1 MRSFQW
7 IKNYIRPY
15 KWLIVFGLFLVLIT
29 SGLHMVNPY
38 LSGKIVDDVIKNGQ
52 TDLLMPLVI
61 KLIIVTFL
69 ASVLNYFYK
78 MIFEHISQNTVFQIR
93 KDIYTQLQEQDFMY
107 FDTTRTGD
115 IMARL
120 TGDTEAIRHFVAM
133 IIFTVFNNFMLL
145 IFALVM
151 MFSINASL
159 TVLMLAITPFIGFFA
174 YQLSQT
180 VRPAFMRI
188 REKFSSLNSVV
199 QENISGNRVVKA
211 FAKELYEIE
220 KFTVEND
227 GYRQAHW
234 TASRI
239 WESYLPVLDGLAS
252 FMSVVL
258 ILVGGILVIKNKITL
273 GQLVM
278 FSGYLWALNNPM
290 RSLGWIINDIQRFS
304 ASTEKII
311 ELLQRSPRIKNVPN
325 AIKNHK
331 IRGNVTFRDVSFK
344 YGRDYALHNI
354 NFSVKAGETVGIIGS
369 TGSGKTS
376 LVNLIP
382 RFYDCNKGEVLID
395 GINVKELEL
404 HTLRSQIGIAMQD
417 VFLFSN
423 TIEGN
428 IAYGKPEASMDETL
442 WSASIAGVDEF
453 IHKFPEGYDTIVGE
467 RGVGLSGGQKQRIA
481 LARALLTQT
490 SILILDDTTSSVD
503 METEH
508 RIHTALRSM
517 NRKQTKFIIAHR
529 ISSVKDAD
537 IILVLDHGCIIE
549 QGSHE
554 ELLAKRG
561 TYYQIFQNQVG
572 DFQDFDEEEV
582 V

>member
-1 MRSFQW
+1 
-7 IKNYIRPY
+7 
-15 KWLIVFGLFLVLIT
+15 
-29 SGLHMVNPY
+29 
-38 LSGKIVDDVIKNGQ
+38 
-52 TDLLMPLVI
+52 
-61 KLIIVTFL
+61 
-69 ASVLNYFYK
+69 
-78 MIFEHISQNTVFQIR
+78 
-93 KDIYTQLQEQDFMY
+93 
-107 FDTTRTGD
+107 
-115 IMARL
+115 
-120 TGDTEAIRHFVAM
+120 
-133 IIFTVFNNFMLL
+133 
-145 IFALVM
+145 
-151 MFSINASL
+151 
-159 TVLMLAITPFIGFFA
+159 
-174 YQLSQT
+174 
-180 VRPAFMRI
+180 
-188 REKFSSLNSVV
+188 
-199 QENISGNRVVKA
+199 
-211 FAKELYEIE
+211 
-220 KFTVEND
+220 
-227 GYRQAHW
+227 
-234 TASRI
+234 
-239 WESYLPVLDGLAS
+239 
-252 FMSVVL
+252 MSVVL

>member
-15 KWLIVFGLFLVLIT
+15 KWLIVLGLFLVLIT

>member
-15 KWLIVFGLFLVLIT
+15 KWLIVLGLFLVLIT

-133 IIFTVFNNFMLL
+133 IIFAVFNNFMLL

-442 WSASIAGVDEF
+442 WSASIARVDEF